1 MVEPTPVQLAVL
13 VCMRRTGTIV
23 PADTRSH
30 TTAALV
36 AGGWLS
42 RVHRLTP
49 RGAGVADAAIDAEVR
64 ERMTAGRAL
73 AAQRAR
79 AYRTA
84 IEEAQP

>member
-1 MVEPTPVQLAVL
+1 MVTPVQLAVL
-13 VCMRRTGTIV
+13 VRMRRTGTIV
-23 PADTRSH
+23 PADTRST

-36 AGGWLS
+36 AGGWLT
-42 RVHRLTP
+42 RGHRLSVK
-49 RGAGVADAAIDAEVR
+49 GAAVADDAIDAEVR
-64 ERMTAGRAL
+64 VRMTAGRAL